1 MFEVFT
7 TTLVAILPVFITIF
21 IGAGLSKLGF
31 FPEEVRSGIVKLV
44 FYVGTP
50 ALIIRQVGA
59 ADLRASV
66 EPLFIL
72 FVVGIILLEVVLMWA
87 LCFFVKDPKKKGA
100 VIQIGFRSNFAIVG
114 MPLAERLLS
123 TEGVARTAIALSF
136 TILVYNVMAVVVL
149 SYYGGEER
157 KLKPVLL
164 GIIKNPLII
173 GVLIGLLISLT
184 PIPMVSGQVHF
195 EILKTL
201 GYLASSAGL
210 LVIGSSISLKGFLAD
225 RGLILYS
232 VLLRCLIAPAFVLGC
247 AILFGF
253 RGDALPTLAIMSAT
267 PAAVNCY
274 VMAKKMGVD
283 PEITAFGISF
293 TTIVSLFSIFLSI
306 FLLRTTGLAG

>member
-1 MFEVFT
+1 MLDVFL
-7 TTLVAILPVFITIF
+7 TTLVAILPVFLIIF
-21 IGAGLSKLGF
+21 IGTALSRLGF
-31 FPEEVRSGIVKLV
+31 FPEEVRSGIVRLV

-59 ADLRASV
+59 ADLRSAF
-66 EPLFIL
+66 EGKFIL
-72 FVVGIILLEVVLMWA
+72 FVVGIILLEVLLMWA
-87 LCFFVKDPKKKGA
+87 LCFFIRDPKKKGA

-123 TEGVARTAIALSF
+123 TEGVARTAITLSF
-136 TILVYNVMAVVVL
+136 TILVYNVMAVIVL
-149 SYYGGEER
+149 SYYGGSDR
-157 KLKPVLL
+157 RLKPVLL
-164 GIIKNPLII
+164 GILKNPLIW
-173 GVLIGLLISLT
+173 GVLIGLLITLT
-184 PIPMVSGQVHF
+184 PIPMESGQVHF

-210 LVIGSSISLKGFLAD
+210 LVIGSSISLRGFLSD

-232 VLLRCLIAPAFVLGC
+232 VLLRCLVAPAFVLGA
-247 AILFGF
+247 AILLGF

-283 PEITAFGISF
+283 AGITAFGVSL
-293 TTIVSLFSIFLSI
+293 TTVCSLFSVFLSI
-306 FLLRTTGLAG
+306 FLLRATGLAG